1 MDSLVFLQLMLR
13 SKRSLGRGSR
23 IPPRRK
29 TDANGEIFFG
39 LGGQVGLMLALFSA
53 LGPLL
58 GASWTHVAFFLRC
71 FAISGDFGPTL
82 DGLGRIWGEFG
93 EGFCLDF

>member
-13 SKRSLGRGSR
+13 SKKSLGRGSR
-23 IPPRRK
+23 IPPRRQ
-29 TDANGEIFFG
+29 TDGLFLG

-58 GASWTHVAFFLRC
+58 GASWTHVAFFFFSIFCYFWR
-71 FAISGDFGPTL
+71 FRTNFGWFGE
-82 DGLGRIWGEFG
+82 DLGRVWRGI
-93 EGFCLDF
+93 LT

>member
-1 MDSLVFLQLMLR
+1 MDGLVILQLMLR

-23 IPPRRK
+23 IKPR
-29 TDANGEIFFG
+29 TFGHGCFFG

-58 GASWTHVAFFLRC
+58 GASWTHVAFF
-71 FAISGDFGPTL
+71 FAIFGNFWRFRTNFRWFGA
-82 DGLGRIWGEFG
+82 DLGRVWGG
-93 EGFCLDF
+93 ILP